1 MIAARAVTALLDI
14 GNTRIK
20 LGWVRPDTGER
31 EPAVLAVDHDEHRAL
46 LPWLAHQGLIPVSV
60 LGVNVAGEALAQTLE
75 AGFRS
80 AGAGAVRWLQGEAQ
94 AAGVTNAY
102 LQPARLGPDR
112 WAAMLGLAGR
122 LAHDRQI
129 ALLASFGTA
138 TTLDTLS
145 PAAHAQST
153 PALPGCEWVYE
164 GGLILP
170 GAMLMRQA
178 LASGTARLPE
188 AQGPA
193 HAFPRHTHQA
203 IASGVVAAQ
212 AGAVLRQWLAAW
224 QRYGSAPAVFCTGG
238 AWPLVA
244 DEVRALLRQT
254 AALAGLAAPVIHEI
268 TSPILDGLARLA
280 GPDAGPGTGTQSAG
294 SGSRP

>member
-1 MIAARAVTALLDI
+1 MMPVTVLLDV

-20 LGWVRPDTGER
+20 LGWVRPETGER
-31 EPAVLAVDHDEHRAL
+31 EASVLAVDHGDHRQL
-46 LPWLAHQGLIPVSV
+46 LSWLERQDLTPVAA

-75 AGFRS
+75 ADFRS
-80 AGAGAVRWLQGEAQ
+80 AGTDTVTWLQAGAQ

-102 LQPARLGPDR
+102 LEPAQLGPDR

-122 LAHDRQI
+122 LSHDKQL
-129 ALLASFGTA
+129 ALLAGFGTA

-145 PAAHAQST
+145 PAANAQSA

-170 GAMLMRQA
+170 GAVLMRQA

-203 IASGVVAAQ
+203 ISSGVAAAQ

-224 QRYGSAPAVFCTGG
+224 RRYGKAPAVFCTGG

-244 DEVRALLRQT
+244 DEVRTLLGQT
-254 AALAGLAAPVIHEI
+254 AALAGLSPPVINEI
-268 TSPILDGLARLA
+268 DAPILDGLARLTGPRA
-280 GPDAGPGTGTQSAG
+280 GAQPAG
-294 SGSRP
+294 SGSSP